1 MVRSTIFALLGAL
14 LLTAA
19 PASAQRL
26 AGTVTPRH
34 YDLAFDIN
42 LAAASFTG
50 VETIEVDLAE
60 PSRRIVLHAL
70 EIRFTEATITAAGAT
85 QKANVSLDVP
95 TQTAALVVPREIPR
109 GPAQIHIRYNA
120 ALNKDLRGF
129 YVSRANN
136 RNYAV
141 TQFESTD
148 ARRAFP
154 CFDEPAFKATFSVT
168 LTLDEHDTAISNGRL
183 LSDLPGPGAGRHTLT
198 FAESPKMSS
207 YLVAMAV
214 GDFACLERTAEGIP
228 IRICATPD
236 KKELGRIA
244 LDAAAQILTFY
255 NRYYSIKYPFGKL
268 DSVAV
273 PDFAAG
279 AMENTA
285 AIFYREVDLL
295 ADEKT
300 ASVENVQRIWE
311 VLAHEMAHQWFGD
324 LVTMRWWDDL
334 WLNEGFAT
342 WMEKQP
348 LAAVKPEWHMDVAAA
363 NDTQAAMNLDALA
376 STRPIHASV
385 ETPAQLEESFDTIA
399 YEKGGSVMRMIEG
412 YLGADTFRKGV
423 NAYLEKFQYGNATSQ
438 DFWTAVAAASGQ
450 PVDRILPTFVN
461 QPGVP
466 LLSTSLSCADGRPQ
480 IAINVRRF
488 VLNPATTRTTGGSGS
503 WQVPVCPK
511 TPAQDAGACQ
521 IVPAAASTLTV
532 PDGCPSWAFVNGG
545 AQGYFRTAYSPELLR
560 AIAPDIQTHLTPPE
574 RLSLAGDEWALVRA
588 GQHTVADFLSLAA
601 GFGQER
607 VVGVLD
613 KVSEPL
619 GFIHDYLTTDRTR
632 PGVERFVQNLFE
644 PLFREL
650 GINGTGDEPDD
661 RRALR
666 ASVIGLL
673 GSTANDRDVAAQAR
687 HLLDQVLAGRAML
700 DPTAAAAV
708 VRVAAEHGDAG
719 LFDQLMAAAKRAE
732 SPAEH
737 YRYLY
742 ALGDF
747 TDPALVQ
754 RGLEY
759 ALSSELRSQD
769 TATYLY
775 RFLANPDTNA
785 RAWAFVKQHWST
797 LAPKFSIALGDVT
810 VVRALQSFCD
820 VKSRDD
826 IRSFLASH
834 KLPAASRSI
843 DQTLERINSCVAM
856 KDKQAPSLQSWL
868 STR

>member
-1 MVRSTIFALLGAL
+1 MVRSTISALLGAL

-34 YDLAFDIN
+34 YDLAFDVN

-70 EIRFTEATITAAGAT
+70 EIRFTEATITAAGTT

-95 TQTAALVVPREIPR
+95 TQTAALVVPREVPR
-109 GPAQIHIRYNA
+109 GPAQIHVRFSA

-154 CFDEPAFKATFSVT
+154 CFDEPAFKATFSLT

-183 LSDLPGPGAGRHTLT
+183 LSDTPGPGGGRHTLK

-214 GDFACLERTAEGIP
+214 GDFACLERTAEGTP

-279 AMENTA
+279 AMENTG

-300 ASVENVQRIWE
+300 ASVANIQRIWE

-348 LAAVKPEWHMDVAAA
+348 LAAAKPEWHMDVEAA

-385 ETPAQLEESFDTIA
+385 ETPAQIEESFDTIA

-412 YLGADTFRKGV
+412 YLGAETFRKGV
-423 NAYLEKFQYGNATSQ
+423 NAYLEKFQYSNATSQ

-466 LLSTSLSCADGRPQ
+466 LLSTSLSCGGGRSRL
-480 IAINVRRF
+480 AIDVRRF
-488 VLNPATTRTTGGSGS
+488 TLNAASARTTTGGGS
-503 WQVPVCPK
+503 WEVPVCPK
-511 TPAQDAGACQ
+511 TPGQDAGACQ
-521 IVPAAASTLTV
+521 IVSSASASLDLPGT
-532 PDGCPSWAFVNGG
+532 CPSWAFINRG
-545 AQGYFRTAYSPELLR
+545 AQGYFRTAYTSELLR

-574 RLSLAGDEWALVRA
+574 RMSLAGDEWALVRA
-588 GQHTVADFLSLAA
+588 GQHTVADFLTLAA

-607 VVGVLD
+607 IVGVLD
-613 KVSEPL
+613 KVHQPL
-619 GFIHDYLTTDRTR
+619 GFIHDYLTSDRTR
-632 PGVERFVQNLFE
+632 PVFERYIQGLFE
-644 PLFREL
+644 PLFADL
-650 GINGTGDEPDD
+650 GINGTSDEKDD

-666 ASVIGLL
+666 ATVIELL
-673 GSTANDRDVAAQAR
+673 GSTANDRAVAAQAR
-687 HLLDQVLAGRAML
+687 RLLDDVLAGRATL
-700 DPTAAAAV
+700 DPTAASAV
-708 VRVAAEHGDAG
+708 LSVAAEHGDAA
-719 LFDQLMAAAKRAE
+719 LFDALVAAWRRIE
-732 SPAEH
+732 SPGER

-742 ALGDF
+742 ALAAF
-747 TDPALVQ
+747 TDPQLVQ
-754 RGLEY
+754 RGLEL
-759 ALSSELRSQD
+759 ARGNELRSQD
-769 TATYLY
+769 TASYLG
-775 RFLANPDTNA
+775 RFLASPTINA
-785 RAWAFVKQHWST
+785 RAWLFTKQHWSE
-797 LAPKFSIALGDVT
+797 LAPKLKISGGEVR
-810 VVRALQSFCD
+810 VVQSLNSFCD
-820 VKSRDD
+820 TASRDD
-826 IRSFLASH
+826 IRAFFASH
-834 KLPAASRSI
+834 KLPAASRTI
-843 DQTLERINSCVAM
+843 DQTLERINTCIAM
-856 KDKQAPSLQSWL
+856 KEKQAPALQSWL

>member
-1 MVRSTIFALLGAL
+1 MVRSTILALLAAL
-14 LLTAA
+14 LLTVA

-26 AGTVTPRH
+26 PGSVTPRH
-34 YDLAFDIN
+34 YDLAFDVN
-42 LAAASFTG
+42 LSSATFTG
-50 VETIEVDLAE
+50 IETIDVELAE

-70 EIRFTEATITAAGAT
+70 DIRFTEATITTGAVT
-85 QKANVSLDVP
+85 QKASVSLDVP
-95 TQTAALVVPREIPR
+95 TQTAALVVPRDVPR
-109 GPAQIHIRYNA
+109 GQAQIHIRYSA
-120 ALNKDLRGF
+120 PLNKDLRGF

-168 LTLDEHDTAISNGRL
+168 LTIDEHDTAISNGQL
-183 LSDLPGPGAGRHTLT
+183 LSDTPGPGAGRHTLK

-279 AMENTA
+279 AMENTG

-300 ASVENVQRIWE
+300 ASVGNVMRIWE

-348 LAAVKPEWHMDVAAA
+348 LAAMKPEWHMDVEAAI
-363 NDTQAAMNLDALA
+363 DTQSAMNLDALA

-385 ETPAQLEESFDTIA
+385 ETPAQIEESFDTIA
-399 YEKGGSVMRMIEG
+399 YEKGGSVMRMLEG
-412 YLGADTFRKGV
+412 YLGAETFRTGV
-423 NAYLEKFQYGNATSQ
+423 NAYLEKFQYSNATSQ
-438 DFWTAVAAASGQ
+438 DFWTAVAAAAGQ
-450 PVDRILPTFVN
+450 PVDRMLPTFVN

-466 LLSTSLSCADGRPQ
+466 LLSTSLSCAGGQ
-480 IAINVRRF
+480 AKIAVDVRRF
-488 VLNPATTRTTGGSGS
+488 VLNPTAARTAGGGA
-503 WQVPVCPK
+503 WQVPVCLK
-511 TPAQDAGACQ
+511 TPGQDAGACQ
-521 IVPAAASTLTV
+521 IISTASATLDT
-532 PDGCPSWAFVNGG
+532 PGSCPSWAFINRG
-545 AQGYFRTAYSPELLR
+545 AQGYFRTAYTPELLR
-560 AIAPDIQTHLTPPE
+560 AIAPDLQTHLTPPE

-588 GQHTVADFLSLAA
+588 GQHTVADFLTLAT
-601 GFGQER
+601 GFGHER

-613 KVSEPL
+613 KVREPL
-619 GFIHDYLTTDRTR
+619 GFIHEYLATDRTR
-632 PGVERFVQNLFE
+632 PGIERFVQTLFE
-644 PLFREL
+644 PLFAEL
-650 GINGTGDEPDD
+650 GINGTSEEQDD

-666 ASVIGLL
+666 ASVIQLL
-673 GSTANDRDVAAQAR
+673 GSTANDREVAAQAR
-687 HLLDQVLAGRAML
+687 QLLDQVLAGRATL
-700 DPTAAAAV
+700 EPTAASAV
-708 VRVAAEHGDAG
+708 VRVAAEHGDAA
-719 LFDQLMAAAKRAE
+719 LFDQLMAAARRAD
-732 SPAEH
+732 SPSER
-737 YRYLY
+737 YRYLF
-742 ALGDF
+742 AVGEF

-759 ALSSELRSQD
+759 ALSPELRSQD
-769 TATYLY
+769 TTLYLSG
-775 RFLANPDTNA
+775 FLRNPAINA
-785 RAWAFVKQHWST
+785 RAWSFVKQHWST
-797 LAPKFSIALGDVT
+797 LQPKFSISGGDVGI
-810 VVRALQSFCD
+810 VMSLQSFCD

-826 IRSFLASH
+826 IRAFLASH

-843 DQTLERINSCVAM
+843 DQTLERINSCIAV
-856 KDKQAPSLQSWL
+856 KERQTPSLESWL

>member
-1 MVRSTIFALLGAL
+1 MVRSTIFTVLAGL
-14 LLTAA
+14 LLTVA

-26 AGTVTPRH
+26 PGTVTPRH
-34 YDLAFDIN
+34 YDLAFDVN
-42 LAAASFTG
+42 LGAATFAG
-50 VETIEVDLAE
+50 VETIEVELAE

-70 EIRFTEATITAAGAT
+70 EIRFSEATIAAGGVT
-85 QKANVSLDVP
+85 QKASVSLDVP
-95 TQTAALVVPREIPR
+95 TQTAALVVPRELPR
-109 GPAQIHIRYNA
+109 GPAQIRIRYSA

-154 CFDEPAFKATFSVT
+154 GFDEPAFKATFSVT
-168 LTLDEHDTAISNGRL
+168 LTIDAHDTAISNGAL
-183 LSDLPGPGAGRHTLT
+183 LSDTPGPGAGRHTLK

-214 GDFACLERTAEGIP
+214 GDFACLERSAEGIP

-244 LDAAAQILTFY
+244 LDAAAQILAFY

-268 DSVAV
+268 DAVAV

-300 ASVENVQRIWE
+300 ASVGNVMRIWD

-348 LAAVKPEWHMDVAAA
+348 LAAAKPEWHMDVEAAL
-363 NDTQAAMNLDALA
+363 DTQAAMNLDGLA
-376 STRPIHASV
+376 STRPIHATV
-385 ETPAQLEESFDTIA
+385 ETPAQIEESFDQIA

-412 YLGADTFRKGV
+412 YLGTEIFRKGV
-423 NAYLEKFQYGNATSQ
+423 NAYLEKFQYSNATSQ

-466 LLSTSLSCADGRPQ
+466 LLSTSLSCTGGRSEL
-480 IAINVRRF
+480 AIDVRRF
-488 VLNPATTRTTGGSGS
+488 VLNPASTPTTGGSGS

-511 TPAQDAGACQ
+511 TPGQEARACQ
-521 IVPAAASTLTV
+521 IVSAASSTLNV
-532 PDGCPSWAFVNGG
+532 PGGCPSWAFINRN
-545 AQGYFRTAYSPELLR
+545 AEGYFRTAYTPELLR
-560 AIAPDIQTHLTPPE
+560 AIAPDIQGHLTPPE

-588 GQHTVADFLSLAA
+588 GQHTVADFLTLAA

-607 VVGVLD
+607 IVGVLD
-613 KVSEPL
+613 KVREPL
-619 GFIHDYLTTDRTR
+619 GFIRNYLTTDRTR
-632 PGVERFVQNLFE
+632 PGVERFVQRLFE
-644 PLFREL
+644 PLFAEL
-650 GINGTGDEPDD
+650 GINGASDEKDD

-666 ASVIGLL
+666 ASVIELL
-673 GSTANDRDVAAQAR
+673 GSTANDRDVAARAR
-687 HLLDQVLAGRAML
+687 QLLDEVLAGRATL
-700 DPTAAAAV
+700 EPTAASAV
-708 VRVAAEHGDAG
+708 VRVAAEHGDAA
-719 LFDQLMAAAKRAE
+719 LFDQLMAAAKRAD
-732 SPAEH
+732 SPSER
-737 YRYLY
+737 YRYLF
-742 ALGDF
+742 AIGEF

-754 RGLEY
+754 RGLDY
-759 ALSSELRSQD
+759 TLSPELRSQD
-769 TATYLY
+769 TSLYL
-775 RFLANPDTNA
+775 REFLRNPAINM
-785 RAWAFVKQHWST
+785 RAWAFVKQHWSA
-797 LAPKFSIALGDVT
+797 LAPKFSISGGDVGL
-810 VVRALQSFCD
+810 VLSLQSFCD
-820 VKSRDD
+820 VKARDD
-826 IRSFLASH
+826 IRAFLASH

-843 DQTLERINSCVAM
+843 DQTLERINSCIAVKERQTPA
-856 KDKQAPSLQSWL
+856 LESWL

>member
-1 MVRSTIFALLGAL
+1 
-14 LLTAA
+14 
-19 PASAQRL
+19 
-26 AGTVTPRH
+26 
-34 YDLAFDIN
+34 
-42 LAAASFTG
+42 
-50 VETIEVDLAE
+50 
-60 PSRRIVLHAL
+60 
-70 EIRFTEATITAAGAT
+70 
-85 QKANVSLDVP
+85 
-95 TQTAALVVPREIPR
+95 
-109 GPAQIHIRYNA
+109 
-120 ALNKDLRGF
+120 
-129 YVSRANN
+129 
-136 RNYAV
+136 
-141 TQFESTD
+141 
-148 ARRAFP
+148 
-154 CFDEPAFKATFSVT
+154 
-168 LTLDEHDTAISNGRL
+168 
-183 LSDLPGPGAGRHTLT
+183 
-198 FAESPKMSS
+198 MSS

-214 GDFACLERTAEGIP
+214 GDFACLESSAEGIP

-244 LDAAAQILTFY
+244 LDAAAQILSFY

-268 DSVAV
+268 DAVAV

-295 ADEKT
+295 ADQKT
-300 ASVENVQRIWE
+300 ASVDNVMRIWE

-348 LAAVKPEWHMDVAAA
+348 LAAAKPEWHMDVEAAI
-363 NDTQAAMNLDALA
+363 DTQAAMNLDALA
-376 STRPIHASV
+376 STRPIHATV
-385 ETPAQLEESFDTIA
+385 ETPAQIEESFDQIA

-412 YLGADTFRKGV
+412 YLGTETFRKGV
-423 NAYLEKFQYGNATSQ
+423 NAYLEKFQYSNATSQ
-438 DFWTAVAAASGQ
+438 DFWTAVAAASNQ

-466 LLSTSLSCADGRPQ
+466 LLSTSLSCAGGQSQLAVD
-480 IAINVRRF
+480 VRRF
-488 VLNPATTRTTGGSGS
+488 VLNPASTRTAGGSGS
-503 WQVPVCPK
+503 WQVPICPK
-511 TPAQDAGACQ
+511 TSGHDGSACQ
-521 IVPAAASTLTV
+521 IVSAASSTLNLA
-532 PDGCPSWAFVNGG
+532 GSCPSWTFINRG
-545 AQGYFRTAYSPELLR
+545 AEGYFRTAYTPELLR
-560 AIAPDIQTHLTPPE
+560 AIVPDIQTHLTPPE

-588 GQHTVADFLSLAA
+588 GQHTVADFLTLAA

-613 KVSEPL
+613 RVSEPL
-619 GFIHDYLTTDRTR
+619 GFIHDHLTTDRTR
-632 PGVERFVQNLFE
+632 PGVERFVQKLFA
-644 PLFREL
+644 PLFAEL
-650 GINGTGDEPDD
+650 GINGTSEEPDD

-673 GSTANDRDVAAQAR
+673 GSTANDRQVGAQAR
-687 HLLDQVLAGRAML
+687 QLLDQVLAGGATL
-700 DPTAAAAV
+700 EPTAAAAV
-708 VRVAAEHGDAG
+708 VRVAAEHGDRA
-719 LFDQLMAAAKRAE
+719 LFDQLMAAAQRAV
-732 SPAEH
+732 SPAER

-759 ALSSELRSQD
+759 ALSPELRSQD
-769 TATYLY
+769 TATYLF
-775 RFLANPDTNA
+775 RFLANPANNA
-785 RAWAFVKQHWST
+785 RAWAFVKQHWSV

-826 IRSFLASH
+826 IRAFLASH

-843 DQTLERINSCVAM
+843 DQTLERINSCIAVKERQTPA
-856 KDKQAPSLQSWL
+856 LESWL
-868 STR
+868 STTR